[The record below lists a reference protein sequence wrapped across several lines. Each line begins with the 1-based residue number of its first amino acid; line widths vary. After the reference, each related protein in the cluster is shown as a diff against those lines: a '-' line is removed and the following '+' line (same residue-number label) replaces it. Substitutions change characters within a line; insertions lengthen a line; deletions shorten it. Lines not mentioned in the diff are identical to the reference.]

1 MKTKYTYNPE
11 KLKFDVSKAI
21 PSVYQFIISAIVLFT
36 FATLFYSA
44 YKTNEQPQYEK
55 ELIVF
60 ENDSSDT
67 SFTFERF
74 KQYVIDAGIRF
85 QDIVIA
91 QAVCESNFNSSV
103 WKENNN
109 PFGMKVAK
117 SRNTTAIGQN
127 RSHAKYKNWQMAV
140 IDYAYYQAVF
150 MRKVKT
156 RENYF
161 KALNSYAEDQNYE
174 QKLKRIIR
182 KHKGFGIS
190 DDYLN
195 DY

>member
-1 MKTKYTYNPE
+1 MYWISIT
-11 KLKFDVSKAI
+11 AI
-21 PSVYQFIISAIVLFT
+21 IIFAFI
-36 FATLFYSA
+36 TLFYSA
-44 YKTNEQPQYEK
+44 YKTNEQPQFEK
-55 ELIVF
+55 ELIIF

-67 SFTFERF
+67 CFTFSRF
-74 KQYVIDAGIRF
+74 KQFVIDAGIRYP
-85 QDIVIA
+85 DIVIA
-91 QAVCESNFNSSV
+91 QAIQESKFNSDI

-117 SRNTTAIGQN
+117 SRNTTALGQN
-127 RSHAKYKNWQMAV
+127 RNHAKYKTWQMAV
-140 IDYAYYQAVF
+140 IDYGYYQAVF

-161 KALNSYAEDQNYE
+161 KALSAYAEDPEYE

-190 DDYLN
+190 NDYLN